1 MKMVKHMALPFVT
14 ICALVSVT
22 VMAYEANYAGNPVTV
37 TNGWDSRQYIASAQG
52 YSSDSELKVLLK
64 GLGKGAYIRL
74 HKTGGGSDHSVVI
87 ANADSSSVTV
97 YEANYGWKCDVGM
110 RTLT

>member
-37 TNGWDSRQYIASAQG
+37 TNGWDSRQYIATSILRID
-52 YSSDSELKVLLK
+52 SDSVGANLSAFADLLSTRSRQDLCAK
-64 GLGKGAYIRL
+64 LFA
-74 HKTGGGSDHSVVI
+74 GS
-87 ANADSSSVTV
+87 A
-97 YEANYGWKCDVGM
+97 E
-110 RTLT
+110 

>member
-37 TNGWDSRQYIASAQG
+37 KITESI
-52 YSSDSELKVLLK
+52 
-64 GLGKGAYIRL
+64 
-74 HKTGGGSDHSVVI
+74 
-87 ANADSSSVTV
+87 TV
-97 YEANYGWKCDVGM
+97 NLPVQRD
-110 RTLT
+110 

>member
-37 TNGWDSRQYIASAQG
+37 TNGWDSRQYIV
-52 YSSDSELKVLLK
+52 E
-64 GLGKGAYIRL
+64 
-74 HKTGGGSDHSVVI
+74 
-87 ANADSSSVTV
+87 
-97 YEANYGWKCDVGM
+97 
-110 RTLT
+110 

>member
-37 TNGWDSRQYIASAQG
+37 TNGWDMDTFICRCRAAKKISHLMVRRG
-52 YSSDSELKVLLK
+52 
-64 GLGKGAYIRL
+64 GLI
-74 HKTGGGSDHSVVI
+74 D
-87 ANADSSSVTV
+87 
-97 YEANYGWKCDVGM
+97 
-110 RTLT
+110 